1 MAYNGQRGGV
11 YLAAKSLKISKQFPF
26 CLLTNVAPGSEKLKE
41 AERLF
46 ENLTNKKEYG
56 GDIVDLARALTNGKI
71 SAEELVYLCKLH
83 TAKCALRHERD
94 IQPSVSRPKR
104 ETKMGMRLS
113 ASVSCRG
120 LRRKEEKTHQNAA
133 VRAFSAAVLEY
144 SAFLARTSQSSKYN
158 GHKAPLVLNGWK
170 DVTKMKDD
178 DVFWRDVVR
187 QTLSGKEWGK
197 NEDCQ
202 NVTALLERDRCREEW
217 ALLPSRAQSKI
228 GRKKWQNGRH
238 GVRSTIKLL
247 WRRNDLDRVVPE
259 NGSANILD
267 VLKGM
272 VYLLKG
278 LGRASSAGAV
288 MGWGWPVYS
297 LDTYMVS
304 GKFRQ
309 DQGLQCQYQDLHH
322 RALAVHHELHY
333 EATLPTSPDSYVER
347 DDVS

>member
-1 MAYNGQRGGV
+1 M
-11 YLAAKSLKISKQFPF
+11 
-26 CLLTNVAPGSEKLKE
+26 
-41 AERLF
+41 
-46 ENLTNKKEYG
+46 
-56 GDIVDLARALTNGKI
+56 
-71 SAEELVYLCKLH
+71 
-83 TAKCALRHERD
+83 
-94 IQPSVSRPKR
+94 
-104 ETKMGMRLS
+104 
-113 ASVSCRG
+113 
-120 LRRKEEKTHQNAA
+120 
-133 VRAFSAAVLEY
+133 
-144 SAFLARTSQSSKYN
+144 
-158 GHKAPLVLNGWK
+158 
-170 DVTKMKDD
+170 
-178 DVFWRDVVR
+178 
-187 QTLSGKEWGK
+187 
-197 NEDCQ
+197 
-202 NVTALLERDRCREEW
+202 
-217 ALLPSRAQSKI
+217 
-228 GRKKWQNGRH
+228 
-238 GVRSTIKLL
+238 
-247 WRRNDLDRVVPE
+247 DRVVPGRYYLRLCTTEFLLILMIE